1 MVSNPLSAMK
11 QEMTKEDLRKEIVEY
26 EQIISTEERKLFG
39 LLQKAEQVGEL
50 LDEEEMKRYGL

>member
-1 MVSNPLSAMK
+1 MVSNPLSAMR